1 MKQLKLGVK
10 AKNYLRNFTT
20 SLCRPNCWINVIA
33 GSKSKRKNLILAILA
48 FMSIGPI
55 LNMKWHFPCFIVFS
69 SCFLFIGVLCLW
81 AVSYFSKKMG
91 HITAAIANQPAAKKA
106 NLFYFRHGVESSLYF
121 FVPIMVILIF
131 GLGCCSMFGAIQ
143 LTPTFIWM
151 LVLFFAVVYISIIG
165 YLQYIVLAIYIRNL
179 TQGAGGYRNFPK
191 AVTGCIPAQ
200 LEWVQMLTKLSH
212 VYRSVFFTLGAA
224 YTVGYGAFCWL
235 PEMQANTSSFVFFL
249 LWGIIFLA
257 IIFLF
262 PIISVLEYR
271 WIKILVEQLK
281 LGYIEDLAVEN
292 DINAKNEIISST
304 LAIQGL
310 IQSICAT
317 QILNSKDY
325 PLKSAWETSYA
336 ALLSAFNFT
345 AAVVTIMQCLP
356 IRLSELLHIL

>member
-1 MKQLKLGVK
+1 MKLGVK

-179 TQGAGGYRNFPK
+179 TQGAGGYRNFQK

-212 VYRSVFFTLGAA
+212 VYRSVFFYFGSCIHCGL
-224 YTVGYGAFCWL
+224 W
-235 PEMQANTSSFVFFL
+235 SL
-249 LWGIIFLA
+249 LLATRNAGKHIIFRV
-257 IIFLF
+257 F
-262 PIISVLEYR
+262 PFVGNHFSRNYFPVS
-271 WIKILVEQLK
+271 
-281 LGYIEDLAVEN
+281 N
-292 DINAKNEIISST
+292 HF
-304 LAIQGL
+304 
-310 IQSICAT
+310 SIRV
-317 QILNSKDY
+317 SMD
-325 PLKSAWETSYA
+325 
-336 ALLSAFNFT
+336 
-345 AAVVTIMQCLP
+345 
-356 IRLSELLHIL
+356 